1 MRGGAEAGGRY
12 AGTCSAIGVTAMEP
26 PPHMQPS
33 PPLRIAGIRGRAWAV
48 FVLLFLL
55 FGNGPPLR
63 AQDPP
68 VELRDYT
75 HDSWLPP

>member
-1 MRGGAEAGGRY
+1 MAGLRPGALCGDVQCHRRDRDGAAPTY
-12 AGTCSAIGVTAMEP
+12 AA
-26 PPHMQPS
+26 Q

-63 AQDPP
+63 AQDAP

-75 HDSWLPP
+75 HDSCPPP